1 MKEILIGF
9 IVIGLMHICIKNEK
23 LESVALYETKA
34 MLIVTA
40 TYLLGVVILGTI

>member
-23 LESVALYETKA
+23 LESVALYGAKT
-34 MLIVTA
+34 MLKVTA
-40 TYLLGVVILGTI
+40 AYLL

>member
-23 LESVALYETKA
+23 LESVALYGTKA
-34 MLIVTA
+34 LPLVTS
-40 TYLLGVVILGTI
+40 TYLLGAGILGTI